1 MNNNDLCIKIPQ
13 YKINIF
19 SKPIRNKN
27 DCVSILLE
35 TVENFIY
42 NNQAIKQIQ
51 NNTMLLENGR
61 LFVFLE
67 NKYFSIKF
75 PFKIKIEEKIKF
87 YINNIELNSKILSAI
102 RYAFLNIS
110 NSIRDM
116 LAQIKEEYE
125 QINED
130 EIDKIEE
137 IIIAMLLLDD
147 GYLRYD
153 HDAKNENGKLHP
165 LDHLDIFYTNNS
177 VKLGLKDR
185 LSQKN
190 FVKIIS
196 KKYDECCYLI
206 ENLSK

>member
-1 MNNNDLCIKIPQ
+1 MNNNDLCIKIPP

-42 NNQAIKQIQ
+42 HNEAIKEIQ

-110 NSIRDM
+110 NSIRDI
-116 LAQIKEEYE
+116 LYQIEKEYE
-125 QINED
+125 QINKD
-130 EIDKIEE
+130 EIEE

-147 GYLRYD
+147 EYLRYD

-206 ENLSK
+206 ENLPK

>member
-1 MNNNDLCIKIPQ
+1 MNNNDLCIKIPP

-35 TVENFIY
+35 TVENFRDP
-42 NNQAIKQIQ
+42 NQAIKQIQ
-51 NNTMLLENGR
+51 NNTMLLQNGR

-75 PFKIKIEEKIKF
+75 PFQIKIEEKEIKF

-110 NSIRDM
+110 NNILDI
-116 LAQIKEEYE
+116 LCQIEEEYE
-125 QINED
+125 QINID
-130 EIDKIEE
+130 EIEE

>member
-42 NNQAIKQIQ
+42 HNEAIKEIQ

-75 PFKIKIEEKIKF
+75 PFKIKIEEEIKF

-110 NSIRDM
+110 NSIRDI
-116 LAQIKEEYE
+116 LYQIEKEYE
-125 QINED
+125 QITKD
-130 EIDKIEE
+130 EIEE

-177 VKLGLKDR
+177 VKLGLRGR

>member
-1 MNNNDLCIKIPQ
+1 MNNNDLCIKIPP

-42 NNQAIKQIQ
+42 HNEAIKEIQ

-75 PFKIKIEEKIKF
+75 PFQIKIEEKIKF
-87 YINNIELNSKILSAI
+87 YISNIELNSIILSAI

-110 NSIRDM
+110 NSIRDI
-116 LAQIKEEYE
+116 LSQIKEEYE
-125 QINED
+125 QINKD
-130 EIDKIEE
+130 EIEE

-177 VKLGLKDR
+177 VKLGLRDR

-196 KKYDECCYLI
+196 KKYDECCYL

>member
-42 NNQAIKQIQ
+42 HNEAIKEIQ

-75 PFKIKIEEKIKF
+75 PFKIKIEEEIKF
-87 YINNIELNSKILSAI
+87 YINNIELNSIILSAI

-110 NSIRDM
+110 NSIRDI
-116 LAQIKEEYE
+116 LYQIEKECE
-125 QINED
+125 QINKD
-130 EIDKIEE
+130 EIEE

-206 ENLSK
+206 ENLPK

>member
-1 MNNNDLCIKIPQ
+1 MNNNDLCIKIPP

-35 TVENFIY
+35 AVENFIY
-42 NNQAIKQIQ
+42 HNEAIKEIQ

-75 PFKIKIEEKIKF
+75 PFKIKIEEEIKF

-102 RYAFLNIS
+102 KNAFLNIS
-110 NSIRDM
+110 NSIRDI
-116 LAQIKEEYE
+116 LSQIKEEYE
-125 QINED
+125 QINKD
-130 EIDKIEE
+130 EIEE
-137 IIIAMLLLDD
+137 IIIVMLLLDD

-177 VKLGLKDR
+177 VKLGLKDK

-196 KKYDECCYLI
+196 KKYDECCYL
-206 ENLSK
+206 ENLPK

>member
-1 MNNNDLCIKIPQ
+1 MNNNDLCIKIPP

-42 NNQAIKQIQ
+42 HNEAIKEIQ

-75 PFKIKIEEKIKF
+75 PFKIKIEEEIKF

-110 NSIRDM
+110 NSIRDI
-116 LAQIKEEYE
+116 LYQIEKEYE
-125 QINED
+125 QINKD
-130 EIDKIEE
+130 EIEE

-177 VKLGLKDR
+177 VKLGLRGR

>member
-1 MNNNDLCIKIPQ
+1 MNNNDLCIKIPP

-19 SKPIRNKN
+19 LKPIRNKN

-35 TVENFIY
+35 TVENFRDP
-42 NNQAIKQIQ
+42 NQAIKQIQ

-75 PFKIKIEEKIKF
+75 PFKIKIEEEIKF

-110 NSIRDM
+110 NSIRNI
-116 LAQIKEEYE
+116 LYQIEKEYE
-125 QINED
+125 QINKD
-130 EIDKIEE
+130 EIEE

-165 LDHLDIFYTNNS
+165 LNHLDIFYTNNS

-196 KKYDECCYLI
+196 KKYDKCCYLI

>member
-1 MNNNDLCIKIPQ
+1 MNNNDLCIKIPP
-13 YKINIF
+13 YKMNIF

-42 NNQAIKQIQ
+42 HNEAIKEIQ

-75 PFKIKIEEKIKF
+75 PFQIKTEEKEIKF

-102 RYAFLNIS
+102 KNAFLNIS
-110 NSIRDM
+110 NSIRDI
-116 LAQIKEEYE
+116 LSQIKEEYE
-125 QINED
+125 QINKD
-130 EIDKIEE
+130 EIEE

-177 VKLGLKDR
+177 VKLGLRDR

-196 KKYDECCYLI
+196 KKCDECCYLI

>member
-1 MNNNDLCIKIPQ
+1 MNNNDLCIKIPP

-35 TVENFIY
+35 AVENFIY
-42 NNQAIKQIQ
+42 HNEAIKEIQ

-75 PFKIKIEEKIKF
+75 PFKIKIEEEIKF
-87 YINNIELNSKILSAI
+87 YINNIELNSIILSAI

-110 NSIRDM
+110 NSIRDI
-116 LAQIKEEYE
+116 LSQIKEEYE
-125 QINED
+125 QINKD
-130 EIDKIEE
+130 EIEE
-137 IIIAMLLLDD
+137 IIIVMLLLDD

-177 VKLGLKDR
+177 VKLGLKDK

-196 KKYDECCYLI
+196 KKYDECCYL
-206 ENLSK
+206 ENLPN

>member
-35 TVENFIY
+35 AVENFI
-42 NNQAIKQIQ
+42 NHNEAIKKIQ

-102 RYAFLNIS
+102 KYAFLNIS
-110 NSIRDM
+110 NNILDI
-116 LAQIKEEYE
+116 LCQIEEEYE
-125 QINED
+125 QINID
-130 EIDKIEE
+130 EIEE

-196 KKYDECCYLI
+196 KKCDECCYL
-206 ENLSK
+206 ENLPK

>member
-1 MNNNDLCIKIPQ
+1 MNNNDLCIKIPP

-42 NNQAIKQIQ
+42 HNEAIKQIQ
-51 NNTMLLENGR
+51 NNTMLLQNGR

-75 PFKIKIEEKIKF
+75 PFQIKIEEKEIKF
-87 YINNIELNSKILSAI
+87 YINNIELNSIILSAI

-110 NSIRDM
+110 NSIRDI
-116 LAQIKEEYE
+116 LSQIKEEYE
-125 QINED
+125 QINID
-130 EIDKIEE
+130 EIEE

-177 VKLGLKDR
+177 VKLGLRDR

-196 KKYDECCYLI
+196 KKYDECCYL
-206 ENLSK
+206 ENLPK

>member
-1 MNNNDLCIKIPQ
+1 MNNNDLCIKIPP

-35 TVENFIY
+35 TVENFRDP
-42 NNQAIKQIQ
+42 NQAIKQIQ
-51 NNTMLLENGR
+51 NNTMLLQNGR

-75 PFKIKIEEKIKF
+75 PFQIKIEEKEIKF
-87 YINNIELNSKILSAI
+87 YINNIELNSIILSAI

-110 NSIRDM
+110 NSIRDI
-116 LAQIKEEYE
+116 LSQIKEEYE
-125 QINED
+125 QINID
-130 EIDKIEE
+130 EIEE

-177 VKLGLKDR
+177 VKLGLSGR

>member
-35 TVENFIY
+35 AVENFIY
-42 NNQAIKQIQ
+42 HNEAIKQIQ

-75 PFKIKIEEKIKF
+75 PFKIKIEEEIKF

-110 NSIRDM
+110 NSIRDI
-116 LAQIKEEYE
+116 LYQIEKEYE
-125 QINED
+125 QIDKD
-130 EIDKIEE
+130 EIEE

-177 VKLGLKDR
+177 VKLGLSGR

-196 KKYDECCYLI
+196 KKYDECCYL
-206 ENLSK
+206 ENLPK

>member
-1 MNNNDLCIKIPQ
+1 MNNNDLCIKIPP

-35 TVENFIY
+35 AVENFIY
-42 NNQAIKQIQ
+42 HNEAIKEIQ

-75 PFKIKIEEKIKF
+75 PFKIKIEEEIKF
-87 YINNIELNSKILSAI
+87 YINNIELNSIILSDI

-110 NSIRDM
+110 NSIRDI
-116 LAQIKEEYE
+116 LSQIKEEYE
-125 QINED
+125 QINKD
-130 EIDKIEE
+130 EIEE
-137 IIIAMLLLDD
+137 IIIVMLLLDD

-177 VKLGLKDR
+177 VKLGLKDK

-196 KKYDECCYLI
+196 KKYDECCYL
-206 ENLSK
+206 ENLPK

>member
-1 MNNNDLCIKIPQ
+1 MNNNDLCIKIPP

-35 TVENFIY
+35 AVENFIY
-42 NNQAIKQIQ
+42 HNEAIKEIQ

-75 PFKIKIEEKIKF
+75 PFQIKIEEKEIKF
-87 YINNIELNSKILSAI
+87 YINNIELNSIILSAI

-110 NSIRDM
+110 NNILDI
-116 LAQIKEEYE
+116 LCQIEEEYE
-125 QINED
+125 QINID
-130 EIDKIEE
+130 EIEE

-177 VKLGLKDR
+177 VKLGLKDK

-196 KKYDECCYLI
+196 KKYDECCYL
-206 ENLSK
+206 ENLPK

>member
-1 MNNNDLCIKIPQ
+1 MNNNDLYIKIPP

-42 NNQAIKQIQ
+42 HNEAIKEIQ

-75 PFKIKIEEKIKF
+75 PFKIKIEEEIKF

-110 NSIRDM
+110 NSIRDI
-116 LAQIKEEYE
+116 LYQIEKEYE
-125 QINED
+125 QINKD
-130 EIDKIEE
+130 EIEE

-177 VKLGLKDR
+177 VKLGLSGR

-206 ENLSK
+206 ENLPK

>member
-1 MNNNDLCIKIPQ
+1 MNNNDLCIKIPP

-35 TVENFIY
+35 AVENFIY
-42 NNQAIKQIQ
+42 HNEAIKEIQ

-75 PFKIKIEEKIKF
+75 PFKIKIEEEIKF
-87 YINNIELNSKILSAI
+87 YINNIELNSIILSAI

-110 NSIRDM
+110 NSIRDI
-116 LAQIKEEYE
+116 LSQIKEEYE
-125 QINED
+125 QINKD
-130 EIDKIEE
+130 EIEE
-137 IIIAMLLLDD
+137 IIIVMLLLDD

-177 VKLGLKDR
+177 VKLGLKDK

-196 KKYDECCYLI
+196 KKYDECCYL
-206 ENLSK
+206 ENLPK

>member
-1 MNNNDLCIKIPQ
+1 MNNNDLCIKIPP

-42 NNQAIKQIQ
+42 HNEAIKEIQ

-75 PFKIKIEEKIKF
+75 PFKIKIEEEIKF
-87 YINNIELNSKILSAI
+87 YINNIELNSIILSAI

-110 NSIRDM
+110 NSIRDI
-116 LAQIKEEYE
+116 LSQIEKEYE
-125 QINED
+125 QINKD
-130 EIDKIEE
+130 EIEE

-177 VKLGLKDR
+177 VKLGLKDG

>member
-1 MNNNDLCIKIPQ
+1 MNNNDLCIKIPP

-42 NNQAIKQIQ
+42 HNEAIKEIQ

-110 NSIRDM
+110 NSIRDI
-116 LAQIKEEYE
+116 LSQIKEEYE
-125 QINED
+125 QINKD
-130 EIDKIEE
+130 EIEE

-177 VKLGLKDR
+177 VKLGLRGR

>member
-35 TVENFIY
+35 AVENFSDP
-42 NNQAIKQIQ
+42 NQAIKQIQ
-51 NNTMLLENGR
+51 NNTMLLQNGR

-75 PFKIKIEEKIKF
+75 PFQIKIEEKEIKF
-87 YINNIELNSKILSAI
+87 YINNIELNSIILSAI

-110 NSIRDM
+110 NNILDI
-116 LAQIKEEYE
+116 LCQIEEEYE
-125 QINED
+125 QINID
-130 EIDKIEE
+130 EIEE

-177 VKLGLKDR
+177 VKLGLRGR

-196 KKYDECCYLI
+196 KKYDECCYL
-206 ENLSK
+206 ENLPK

>member
-42 NNQAIKQIQ
+42 HNEAIKEIQ

-75 PFKIKIEEKIKF
+75 PFQIKIKEKEIKF
-87 YINNIELNSKILSAI
+87 YINNIELNSIILSAI
-102 RYAFLNIS
+102 KNAFLNIS
-110 NSIRDM
+110 NNILDILS
-116 LAQIKEEYE
+116 QIEKEYE
-125 QINED
+125 QINID
-130 EIDKIEE
+130 EIEE

-177 VKLGLKDR
+177 VKLGLSGR

-196 KKYDECCYLI
+196 RKYDECCYLI
-206 ENLSK
+206 ENLPK

>member
-1 MNNNDLCIKIPQ
+1 MNNNDLCIKIPP

-42 NNQAIKQIQ
+42 HNEAIKEKQ

-75 PFKIKIEEKIKF
+75 PFKIKIEEEIKF

-110 NSIRDM
+110 NSIRDI
-116 LAQIKEEYE
+116 LYQIEKEYE
-125 QINED
+125 QINKD
-130 EIDKIEE
+130 EIEE

-177 VKLGLKDR
+177 VKLGLRGR

>member
-42 NNQAIKQIQ
+42 HNEAIKEIQ

-75 PFKIKIEEKIKF
+75 PFKIKIEEEIKF
-87 YINNIELNSKILSAI
+87 YINNIELNSIILSAI

-110 NSIRDM
+110 NSIRDI
-116 LAQIKEEYE
+116 LYQIEKECE
-125 QINED
+125 QIHKD
-130 EIDKIEE
+130 EIEE

-177 VKLGLKDR
+177 VKLGLRGR

>member
-1 MNNNDLCIKIPQ
+1 MNNNDLYRKIPQ
-13 YKINIF
+13 YKIKIF

-35 TVENFIY
+35 AVENFIY

-51 NNTMLLENGR
+51 NNTMLLQNGR

-75 PFKIKIEEKIKF
+75 PFQIKIEEKEIKF
-87 YINNIELNSKILSAI
+87 YINNIELNSIILSAI
-102 RYAFLNIS
+102 KNAFSNIS
-110 NSIRDM
+110 NNVLDI
-116 LAQIKEEYE
+116 LYQIEKEYE
-125 QINED
+125 QINID
-130 EIDKIEE
+130 EIEQ

-177 VKLGLKDR
+177 VKLGLRDR
-185 LSQKN
+185 LSQEN

-196 KKYDECCYLI
+196 KKCDECCYLI

>member
-42 NNQAIKQIQ
+42 HNEAIKEIQ

-75 PFKIKIEEKIKF
+75 PFQIKIEEKIKF

-110 NSIRDM
+110 NNILDILS
-116 LAQIKEEYE
+116 QIKEEYE
-125 QINED
+125 QINID
-130 EIDKIEE
+130 EIEE

-153 HDAKNENGKLHP
+153 HDAKNENEKLHP

-196 KKYDECCYLI
+196 KKYDECCYL
-206 ENLSK
+206 ENLPK

>member
-1 MNNNDLCIKIPQ
+1 MNNNDLCIKIPP

-35 TVENFIY
+35 AVENFIY
-42 NNQAIKQIQ
+42 HNEAIKEIQ
-51 NNTMLLENGR
+51 NNTMLIENGR

-75 PFKIKIEEKIKF
+75 PFKIKIEEEIKF
-87 YINNIELNSKILSAI
+87 YINNIELNSIILSAI

-110 NSIRDM
+110 NSIRDI
-116 LAQIKEEYE
+116 LSQIKEEYE
-125 QINED
+125 QINKD
-130 EIDKIEE
+130 EIEE
-137 IIIAMLLLDD
+137 IIIVMLLLDD

-177 VKLGLKDR
+177 VKLGLKDK

-196 KKYDECCYLI
+196 KKYDECCYL
-206 ENLSK
+206 ENLPK

>member
-1 MNNNDLCIKIPQ
+1 MNNNDLCIKIPP

-42 NNQAIKQIQ
+42 HNEAIKEIQ

-75 PFKIKIEEKIKF
+75 PFKIKIEEEIKF

-110 NSIRDM
+110 NSIRDI
-116 LAQIKEEYE
+116 LYQIEKEYE
-125 QINED
+125 QINKD
-130 EIDKIEE
+130 EIEE

-177 VKLGLKDR
+177 VKLGLRDR

-196 KKYDECCYLI
+196 KKYDECCYL
-206 ENLSK
+206 ENLPK

>member
-1 MNNNDLCIKIPQ
+1 MNNNDLCIKIPP

-35 TVENFIY
+35 AVENFIY
-42 NNQAIKQIQ
+42 HNEAIKEIQ

-75 PFKIKIEEKIKF
+75 PFKIKIEEEIKF
-87 YINNIELNSKILSAI
+87 YINNIELNSIILSAI

-110 NSIRDM
+110 NSIRDI
-116 LAQIKEEYE
+116 LSQIKEEYE
-125 QINED
+125 QINKD
-130 EIDKIEE
+130 EIEE
-137 IIIAMLLLDD
+137 IIIVMLLLDD

-177 VKLGLKDR
+177 VKLGIKDK

-196 KKYDECCYLI
+196 KKYDECCYL
-206 ENLSK
+206 ENLPK

>member
-1 MNNNDLCIKIPQ
+1 MNNNDLCIKIPP

-42 NNQAIKQIQ
+42 HNEAIKEIQ

-102 RYAFLNIS
+102 RCAFLNIS
-110 NSIRDM
+110 NSIRDI
-116 LAQIKEEYE
+116 LYQIEKEYE
-125 QINED
+125 QINKD
-130 EIDKIEE
+130 EIEE

-147 GYLRYD
+147 EYLRYD

-177 VKLGLKDR
+177 VKLGLRGR

>member
-42 NNQAIKQIQ
+42 HNEAIKEIQ

-110 NSIRDM
+110 NSIRDI
-116 LAQIKEEYE
+116 LYQIEKEYE
-125 QINED
+125 QINKD
-130 EIDKIEE
+130 EIEE

-147 GYLRYD
+147 EYLRYD
-153 HDAKNENGKLHP
+153 HDAKNENEKLHP

-177 VKLGLKDR
+177 VKLGLRGR

>member
-1 MNNNDLCIKIPQ
+1 MNNNDLCIKIPP

-35 TVENFIY
+35 AVENFIY
-42 NNQAIKQIQ
+42 HNEAIKEIQ

-75 PFKIKIEEKIKF
+75 PFKIKIEEEIKF
-87 YINNIELNSKILSAI
+87 YINNIELNSIILSAI

-110 NSIRDM
+110 NSIRDI
-116 LAQIKEEYE
+116 LSQIKEEYE
-125 QINED
+125 QINKD
-130 EIDKIEE
+130 EIEE
-137 IIIAMLLLDD
+137 IIIVMLLLDD

-177 VKLGLKDR
+177 VKLGLKDK
-185 LSQKN
+185 LSQK
-190 FVKIIS
+190 I
-196 KKYDECCYLI
+196 L
-206 ENLSK
+206 

>member
-42 NNQAIKQIQ
+42 HNEAIKKIQ
-51 NNTMLLENGR
+51 NNTMLLQNGR

-75 PFKIKIEEKIKF
+75 PFQIKIEEKIKF

-110 NSIRDM
+110 NSIRDI
-116 LAQIKEEYE
+116 LSQIKEEYE
-125 QINED
+125 QINKD
-130 EIDKIEE
+130 EIEE

-177 VKLGLKDR
+177 VKLGLSGR

-196 KKYDECCYLI
+196 KKYDEYCYLI

>member
-1 MNNNDLCIKIPQ
+1 MNNNDLCIKIPP

-35 TVENFIY
+35 TVENFSDP
-42 NNQAIKQIQ
+42 NQAIKEIQ

-110 NSIRDM
+110 NNILDILS
-116 LAQIKEEYE
+116 QIKEEYE
-125 QINED
+125 QINKD
-130 EIDKIEE
+130 EIEE

-177 VKLGLKDR
+177 VKLGLRGR